1 MKFQTIR
8 RFFYEI
14 HLWLGIASG
23 ILVFTICLSG
33 VILLFQD
40 DVRYLAEP
48 TRYYVQIPNGVT
60 RQPIDSIV
68 ESLEK
73 EHKMRL
79 ISVTIPEKA
88 DRTWKITL
96 TKGKGPQYGTG
107 SSQGGHGGSGGLGL
121 GLGLGRQE
129 KQGQTGQ
136 PPGKGPGRDANQKD
150 FYVDPYTGKTVAEG
164 GNVVDPFF
172 RSMML
177 LHRFLWLPQDI
188 GRPVVGVTT
197 LIFVA
202 IVLSGFVLWLPK
214 SWAGFAKWK
223 SWKIGLAIRV
233 RKGFWRFIYDIHNT
247 IGFYTLIPVLLMALT
262 GLCWSFEWYRNGASQ
277 LLGDQVF
284 KQRMLRPAKIEPN
297 AERNRPLAVGEI
309 VALQTERAPNCG
321 DITVR
326 MPIDPS
332 DVVIVQ
338 TGKTGFFAVNAKDK
352 TEWDR
357 FRGKVVPVEHDG
369 KMVDVERFADKPFG
383 AKIASL
389 IKPIHL
395 GDVTGTSSKILFFIA
410 CVFATSFPITG
421 VMMWIKKLRAKRKN
435 VPHGEFRNEADPLE
449 IKQQPTINSAEI
461 R

>member
-1 MKFQTIR
+1 MTFQTIR

-33 VILLFQD
+33 VVLLFQD
-40 DVRYLAEP
+40 DVRRLAEP
-48 TRYYVQIPNGVT
+48 GRYYVQIPEGASP
-60 RQPIDSIV
+60 QPIDSVV
-68 ESLEK
+68 ESIEK
-73 EHKMRL
+73 EHHIRL
-79 ISVTIPEKA
+79 LSVTIPEKA
-88 DRTWKITL
+88 NRTWKITL

-107 SSQGGHGGSGGLGL
+107 SAQGGLGL
-121 GLGLGRQE
+121 GGRE

-136 PPGKGPGRDANQKD
+136 SPGKGPGRDANQKD
-150 FYVDPYTGKTVAEG
+150 FYVDPYTGKTVGEG

-177 LHRFLWLPQDI
+177 LHRFLWLPQNI
-188 GRPVVGVTT
+188 GRPVVGVAT
-197 LIFVA
+197 LVFVV

-223 SWKIGLAIRV
+223 SWKIGLFVRI

-247 IGFYTLIPVLLMALT
+247 VGFYMLIPVLLMALT

-284 KQRMLRPAKIEPN
+284 KQRMLIPAKIEPN
-297 AERNRPLAVGEI
+297 TEKNRPLSVGEI
-309 VALQTERAPNCG
+309 VALQMERTPNCG

-326 MPIDPS
+326 MPVDPT
-332 DVVIVQ
+332 DAVIVQ
-338 TGKTGFFAVNAKDK
+338 MGKTGFFTVNAKDK

-357 FRGKVVPVEHDG
+357 FRGEVVPVKQNG
-369 KMVDVERFADKPFG
+369 KTVDVERFADKPFG

-395 GDVTGTSSKILFFIA
+395 GDVTGMSSKILFFIA
-410 CVFATSFPITG
+410 CVFAASFPVTG
-421 VMMWIKKLRAKRKN
+421 AMMWIKKLQTKRK
-435 VPHGEFRNEADPLE
+435 
-449 IKQQPTINSAEI
+449 KAEQLGRLLRTFTRFGPETRI
-461 R
+461 HD